1 MKIQDL
7 TLDKVKD
14 FANVLGGKLTI
25 GEDGYRLVTTD
36 HLEGVTVYSVHKDL
50 TDVVK
55 TLNMIAETARF
66 EFNE

>member
-1 MKIQDL
+1 MKIEDL
-7 TLDKVKD
+7 TFDKVKG

-25 GEDGYRLVTTD
+25 GEDGYRLTTTD
-36 HLEGVTVYSVHKDL
+36 HSEGVTVFSTHNDL

-66 EFNE
+66 DFNE